1 MYVYHFGD
9 HSCFVKP
16 DKHKYD
22 EKIKEDIKKNSAL
35 PPKKL
40 RMQLIKQKIG
50 KGQFDKAKE
59 VAEMFFEA
67 RRVKTIRQ
75 SILKQEDDFL
85 EPNSMEAVAQ
95 IKRASNSNDTMHIY
109 KINSKLMND

>member
-1 MYVYHFGD
+1 
-9 HSCFVKP
+9 
-16 DKHKYD
+16 
-22 EKIKEDIKKNSAL
+22 
-35 PPKKL
+35 
-40 RMQLIKQKIG
+40 
-50 KGQFDKAKE
+50 
-59 VAEMFFEA
+59 MFSEA

-109 KINSKLMND
+109 KINSKHMND